1 MPIAKAICNS
11 SCELIG
17 NSQLQLKVVDRRY
30 MVQDLARNV
39 SRKLLI
45 KLHPCPHTHTAFV
58 AALAVAVVVAVVV
71 LLQTDSMHATSLY
84 VVLLVCS
91 TSRAY
96 YVVRSSTTAN

>member
-30 MVQDLARNV
+30 MVQDMARNV

-45 KLHPCPHTHTAFV
+45 KLV
-58 AALAVAVVVAVVV
+58 AYKLSVFENMHDKLPEDKGKTGIASELSVVE
-71 LLQTDSMHATSLY
+71 T
-84 VVLLVCS
+84 
-91 TSRAY
+91 
-96 YVVRSSTTAN
+96 